1 MTPNRAA
8 VLAALREHRCSAIL
22 RTDRKAA
29 VRPALEAAIQGGF
42 KIVEVTLTT
51 PDCFEHIAALG
62 ERKDLIVGAGTVLG
76 VDHAKEAMAAGARF
90 VVSPILDAQVL
101 AFCRQHDL
109 LSIPGTFTPTE
120 MMAAHRAGADL
131 IKLFPAP
138 SNGPAFVKAVLGPM
152 PFLRIFPTSG
162 VTEQDAAAWLAAG
175 SFGVGFVG
183 SLFEPQDLATGNFDA
198 IAARAARMVAAVRAA
213 PVARSDGQPVIPK
226 GTALVL

>member
-1 MTPNRAA
+1 
-8 VLAALREHRCSAIL
+8 
-22 RTDRKAA
+22 
-29 VRPALEAAIQGGF
+29 
-42 KIVEVTLTT
+42 
-51 PDCFEHIAALG
+51 
-62 ERKDLIVGAGTVLG
+62 
-76 VDHAKEAMAAGARF
+76 
-90 VVSPILDAQVL
+90 
-101 AFCRQHDL
+101 
-109 LSIPGTFTPTE
+109 
-120 MMAAHRAGADL
+120 MAAHRAGADL